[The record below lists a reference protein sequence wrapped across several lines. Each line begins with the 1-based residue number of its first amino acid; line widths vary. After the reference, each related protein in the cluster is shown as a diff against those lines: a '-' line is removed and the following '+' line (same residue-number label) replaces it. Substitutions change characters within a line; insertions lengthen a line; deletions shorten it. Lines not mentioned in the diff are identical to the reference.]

1 MNNEEL
7 DAIRSEQGV
16 LGVDL
21 IDAYAEN
28 RISRRDFVRR
38 GTILGVGAPVLGA
51 VIAACGGDTA
61 ETGTAAEDSGSDGS
75 GEEEAVEDEEEA
87 MEDEEEAAPAAA
99 GGAITVGI
107 LQGDALDPVNML
119 DLGTYAVCSSSFEYL
134 VGLADDGSGN
144 IGTLGLAESWAPN
157 DDGTAWTFN
166 LRSGV
171 QWHSGGDLTAADV
184 VATIERMIEVG
195 AGLAGVVSP
204 GGAVADDDLTVTVN
218 LDGPNGNFPV
228 LVSIYNP
235 QSLITPADYT
245 QGTTLDARP
254 DGTGPWLFESFDPT
268 TYTVTFTANDN
279 YWSGRPILDNL
290 TLQGFDDAANSVAAM
305 AAGEINIIQE
315 FSAIDGAALLADDSF
330 TTLQPPSANHRQVYF
345 NTQLP
350 EGGPFTNNLVR
361 QALGYT
367 LDRQQIVDVVFG
379 GFAII
384 GNDHPVHPTLPF
396 FDSAA
401 VPQRT
406 RDIPAAQALLAEA
419 GFPDGIDATIQAGQI
434 SFSPDLA
441 AIIQENAAEA
451 GFNLTVNVTD
461 NGTFYGEFWCTG
473 ASYGVDPDSSGPG
486 IPCGASSPVGIVD
499 WGHRPTPDIFFGR
512 ALQTDGDWNGSNY
525 NSDAFNELFTQYQS
539 AVNVEEQTA
548 AASAIMAQLHEDT
561 PALYPAFFDYLGGH
575 NDSVSNVEMTALGHL
590 LLLNTSLNA

>member
-1 MNNEEL
+1 MDNEAF
-7 DAIRSEQGV
+7 DAIRRESSV
-16 LGVDL
+16 LEKDL
-21 IDAYAEN
+21 MDAYADN
-28 RISRRDFVRR
+28 RITRRDFVRR

-51 VIAACGGDTA
+51 VIAACGSDGSSTDTGA
-61 ETGTAAEDSGSDGS
+61 AAESGDDGGSDSGSDTETDSGS
-75 GEEEAVEDEEEA
+75 EPEV
-87 MEDEEEAAPAAA
+87 AAET
-99 GGAITVGI
+99 GGSILIGI
-107 LQGDALDPVNML
+107 AEGADLDPVNML
-119 DLGTYAVCSSSFEYL
+119 DFGTYSVCSSCFEYL
-134 VGLADDGSGN
+134 VGLADDGSGG

-171 QWHSGGDLTAADV
+171 QWHDGSDLTAADV
-184 VATIERMIEVG
+184 VGTIERMIEVG

-204 GGAVADDDLTVTVN
+204 GGAVATDDLTVTVN

-228 LVSIYNP
+228 LMSIFNP
-235 QSLITPADYT
+235 QSLITPADYAA
-245 QGTTLDARP
+245 GTLLNDRP
-254 DGTGPWLFESFDPT
+254 AGTGPWIFQDFDPT
-268 TYTVTFTANDN
+268 TFVVNFTANDN
-279 YWSGRPILDNL
+279 YWGGRPILDAI
-290 TLQGFDDAANSVAAM
+290 TIQGFADPANRVAAM
-305 AAGEINIIQE
+305 AAGEIDVIQE
-315 FSAIDGAALLADDSF
+315 FSAVDGASLLTDDNF
-330 TTLQPPSANHRQVYF
+330 TLLQPPSSNHRQVYF

-367 LDRQQIVDVVFG
+367 LDRQQIVDVVYA

-384 GNDHPVHPTLPF
+384 ANDHPVHPTLPF
-396 FDSAA
+396 FDAGA

-406 RDIPAAQALLAEA
+406 RDIPAAMALLEEA
-419 GFPDGIDATIQAGQI
+419 GFADGVSDIIQVGQT

-451 GFNLTVNVTD
+451 GFDLQVNVTD

-473 ASYGVDPDSSGPG
+473 ASYGVDPESSGPG
-486 IPCGASSPVGIVD
+486 IPCGASSPLGIVD

-512 ALQTDGDWNGSNY
+512 ALATDGDWNGSNY
-525 NSDAFNELFTQYQS
+525 NSEAFNELFGQYQA
-539 AVNVEEQTA
+539 AVTVDEQRA

-575 NDSVSNVEMTALGHL
+575 GNTVTNVEVTALGQFN
-590 LLLNTSLNA
+590 LLNTARTA